1 MITLYH
7 NPQTRSL
14 RIRWLLEELSLEHTL
29 KTVEFVSPVDGQ
41 IFTQNT
47 PTGRFPTLVDGEI
60 VLCESGAIAQ
70 YLIERYGQG
79 RLAPALDSPL
89 RGQYLQWMHF
99 PEGTLNPY
107 INAIQRFKDESP
119 TVAVSLSHEL
129 DIAVGYCDRALS
141 QQPYIVGSEFSG
153 RYHAGGESPLSQPH
167 GITQRKASPHCC
179 LLRSSTN
186 SSRACSCLASR
197 IERIQPLNF

>member
-29 KTVEFVSPVDGQ
+29 KTVEFVPPVDGK

-70 YLIERYGQG
+70 YLIERYGQA

-89 RGQYLQWMHF
+89 RGRYLQWMHF

-107 INAIQRFKDESP
+107 INAIQRFKDGSP
-119 TVAVSLSHEL
+119 AVAASLSNEL

-153 RYHAGGESPLSQPH
+153 ADIMLAVSLLSINLM
-167 GITQRKASPHCC
+167 G
-179 LLRSSTN
+179 LLN
-186 SSRACSCLASR
+186 DKHHHIAAYFSRLQTRPALAR
-197 IERIQPLNF
+197 ALQAE